1 MQDILLTYNIWK
13 HLSWTHFYNLVASIR
28 RVQQPKTFVMLSGFW
43 SLRGCGGGGLSEY
56 IKICG
61 ENVAVAN
68 KFLNNLEYS
77 VKTEGIIVCNGFSR
91 PPFKVPTP

>member
-43 SLRGCGGGGLSEY
+43 SLRECWGGGLSEY

-68 KFLNNLEYS
+68 KCLNSLEYS
-77 VKTEGIIVCNGFSR
+77 VKTEGIIVCKGVFQPS
-91 PPFKVPTP
+91 F